1 MFVFKGKNLFKTISL
16 VRNVSRVDTAL
27 GWKNICAPTFRKT
40 AASVVRRRAPRTL
53 FPLLQ
58 SIRTSSPES
67 TPHPQRFTRAD
78 VRHAWTRTQQGE
90 RNRQVSHLM
99 KRHLRTNG
107 PCLCRERPFY
117 SAGQCLCWL
126 FFVCTFLSTKSNR
139 KKGEREKKRS
149 QTGMQTQPLT
159 CSDLYKIALSPKQ
172 VSIQQSC
179 WPATYFMI
187 WLS

>member
-1 MFVFKGKNLFKTISL
+1 MLAVLTQRLAEKIFARQRSG
-16 VRNVSRVDTAL
+16 RQQRAL
-27 GWKNICAPTFRKT
+27 SEGEPPYTVPSVAKYSHKLTWKH
-40 AASVVRRRAPRTL
+40 
-53 FPLLQ
+53 
-58 SIRTSSPES
+58 
-67 TPHPQRFTRAD
+67 PHPQRFTRAD